1 MCLLSPNLLLN
12 GGTALANWVFRAC
25 MFTAIALNHNLNH
38 NILPARTETVINDNY
53 SSKINHQVKFLA
65 STIKKSLATVAP
77 VTETEE
83 LIPKDN
89 PSKNNSDADDPAI
102 YIHPQDPSQ
111 SLIIATFKDGGL
123 GVYNLTGKKIQN
135 ISPPNIRYNNV
146 DIAYGVEYQSQIVG
160 QTATVDLAIASDR
173 ANDTLAIFAINT
185 DGRDLAA
192 NDILPLQEVTS
203 LSIFDS
209 IFGVD
214 DGEATAYGLTT
225 YTSVDDGTTYAFVS
239 QSDGNKIAQLE
250 IQPELGAADELTVNA
265 QVVATFELPIPKG
278 LVAEDALVEGM
289 VVDKETGML
298 YLAQE
303 NFGIWKINAD
313 PTEKFNERSPVLI
326 DSVKSI
332 KPDSP
337 LSADIEGLTIYYGD
351 NGTKYLIASSQG
363 DSTFAIY
370 DLAQD
375 NSYLGSFA
383 VEGVGKT
390 DGLDITNIF
399 LGEQYPAGL
408 LVVQDGVN
416 KVSKNSLN
424 TQNNGIGDLNPNFKF
439 VSAKDIFDNY

>member
-1 MCLLSPNLLLN
+1 MLVCLLNLNLF
-12 GGTALANWVFRAC
+12 LARGMTLSNWVFK
-25 MFTAIALNHNLNH
+25 TWLVSAIALNH
-38 NILPARTETVINDNY
+38 NILPARTETITNNNY
-53 SSKINHQVKFLA
+53 SSKINHQVEFLA
-65 STIKKSLATVAP
+65 STIKKSLATVVP

-83 LIPKDN
+83 PIPRDN
-89 PSKNNSDADDPAI
+89 PSNNNSDADDPAI

-111 SLIIATFKDGGL
+111 SLIITTFKNGGL
-123 GVYNLTGKKIQN
+123 GVYDLTGKKIQN

-173 ANDTLAIFAINT
+173 ANDTLAIFAINP
-185 DGRDLAA
+185 DGKNLAA
-192 NDILPLQEVTS
+192 NHILPLQKVTS
-203 LSIFDS
+203 LSIPDS
-209 IFGVD
+209 IFGID

-225 YTSVDDGTTYAFVS
+225 YNSVDDGKTYVFVS
-239 QSDGNKIAQLE
+239 QSDGNKIARLE
-250 IQPELGAADELTVNA
+250 IQPRLGAADELTVNA
-265 QVVATFELPIPKG
+265 QMVETFEIPIPEG
-278 LVAEDALVEGM
+278 WVAEDALVEGM

-303 NFGIWKINAD
+303 NFGIWQINAD
-313 PTEKFNERSPVLI
+313 STEKFNERSPVLI
-326 DSVKSI
+326 DSVKNI

-370 DLAQD
+370 DLNQD

-383 VEGVGKT
+383 IEGVKQT
-390 DGLDITNIF
+390 DGLDITSIA

-416 KVSKNSLN
+416 KVSQGIFDTQDNNIQNSH
-424 TQNNGIGDLNPNFKF
+424 PNFKF